1 MEKLNKQILIGLAD
15 DDQCAVSISPDMD
28 AATALQLIGTLSLHV
43 LNAFR
48 SVAEYEINNNPDT
61 TVKQKQ
67 KEAAITGITESL
79 YDAMDNVFSTV
90 LNQFYPL
97 HPKYSIED
105 EAILELTNQKIQAKY
120 DALTPE
126 QKSSYHQAYNKMK
139 LQAEFRKSIA
149 SKKPDSNL
157 KSDNGT
163 INTTT
168 TKKD

>member
-61 TVKQKQ
+61 TVKLKQ
-67 KEAAITGITESL
+67 KDAAITGITESL

-90 LNQFYPL
+90 LNQFYPA

-126 QKSSYHQAYNKMK
+126 QKSSYHQAYNKMR
-139 LQAEFRKSIA
+139 LQAEFRKA
-149 SKKPDSNL
+149 TQSKKPDSNL

>member
-79 YDAMDNVFSTV
+79 YDAMDNIFSTV
-90 LNQFYPL
+90 LNQFYPA

-126 QKSSYHQAYNKMK
+126 QKSSYHQAYNKMR
-139 LQAEFRKSIA
+139 LQAEFRKSTA